1 MRGPERMQKDRNR
14 FRVVEGLVG
23 KIGQFRYLLLG
34 IGKGVLLS
42 VLIAWLFYR
51 DARGMA
57 VLPVCILIMCRKEHH
72 YGQELEKERFQQQ
85 FTEFLGFLGESMT
98 AGYSLEH
105 AIGEAGK
112 TMKTTYGTD
121 SFAEQLALM
130 QRKLVLGSTV
140 EEVFAEFAETT
151 GCEEAKDFA
160 EVLYIAKRTGGA
172 VRQVIAN
179 TEGILVRKQETIRQ
193 IRGSMHSKL
202 YENGVMKY
210 MPFAML
216 LYLQVG
222 MPDFLASL
230 YHNPVGVVLMTVILL
245 CYAGLC
251 AAVDRISQIE
261 V

>member
-1 MRGPERMQKDRNR
+1 MKPDKKEKSPVNPWFFRNLLQYR
-14 FRVVEGLVG
+14 FLL
-23 KIGQFRYLLLG
+23 IGM
-34 IGKGVLLS
+34 GKGIMLS
-42 VLIAWLFYR
+42 ALIAWLFYR
-51 DARGMA
+51 DVIGM
-57 VLPVCILIMCRKEHH
+57 VTVPVCVFLMCKKECRN
-72 YGQELEKERFQQQ
+72 GKEQSRDLFRHQ
-85 FTEFLGFLGESMT
+85 FTEFLGFLGEAMT

-112 TMKTTYGTD
+112 SMRTTYGGD
-121 SFAEQLALM
+121 SFAEQVELM
-130 QRKLVLGSTV
+130 QRKMVLGSTV
-140 EEVFAEFAETT
+140 EEVFAEFAENT

-172 VRQVIAN
+172 VRQVISN

-193 IRGSMHSKL
+193 IHAAMHSKL
-202 YENGVMKY
+202 YENGMMKY

-216 LYLQVG
+216 LYLQIG

-230 YHNPVGVVLMTVILL
+230 YHNVLGTVLMTGILL

-251 AAVDRISQIE
+251 MAVDRISQIE